1 MQRALVVL
9 SIFSLLLAA
18 PLQLWADAEGP
29 NNPNV
34 MADDSSI
41 GTVAWGAVNNAK
53 VSDDARANAD
63 SNDLEDSHYLKAT
76 DFGFSVSGTIEGI
89 ELEVEQS
96 GGKLFSGLFPRE
108 NSIKLVKG
116 GSVCCTN
123 KSTTAVLPSSDTY
136 ISYGGASDLWGEA
149 WTAAQI
155 NATDFGAV
163 FGVEL
168 RGQGGSD
175 NSFALV
181 DHMRITVTFTAA
193 QSKLLIT
200 QTRRAAAFQ
209 LASVPGGRRIRPM
222 KSIYSLNFPHLDER
236 RL

>member
-1 MQRALVVL
+1 MRRYLVALCV
-9 SIFSLLLAA
+9 FSLLLAA
-18 PLQLWADAEGP
+18 PLRLWADTEGP

-41 GTVAWGAVNNAK
+41 GTVAWASVNNAK
-53 VSDDARANAD
+53 VSDDARSDVD
-63 SNDLEDSHYLKAT
+63 SVSTELSHYLKAT

-108 NSIKLVKG
+108 NSIKLVKA

-136 ISYGGASDLWGEA
+136 ISHGGASDLWGEA

-168 RGQGGSD
+168 RGGPGGSD
-175 NSFALV
+175 SSFALV

-209 LASVPGGRRIRPM
+209 LASVPGGWRIRPM
-222 KSIYSLNFPHLDER
+222 KSIYSYFSPKVQLR
-236 RL
+236 